1 MGPVDAQ
8 RDPGKRRRRSR
19 RLSLHVPVRV
29 SGLDK
34 DKNPFREEMPMLSV
48 NAHGGLLALRA
59 KVERGQRIFL
69 VNTNTQEERE
79 CRVVYL
85 GREFFG
91 RRKVGIEFT
100 NPASNFWRASFPPEV
115 DELAETSKDI

>member
-1 MGPVDAQ
+1 
-8 RDPGKRRRRSR
+8 
-19 RLSLHVPVRV
+19 VRV
-29 SGLDK
+29 SGLAK

-48 NAHGGLLALRA
+48 NAHGGLLALHA

-85 GREFFG
+85 RPEFFG
-91 RRKVGIEFT
+91 RRKVGIEFA
-100 NPASNFWRASFPPEV
+100 NPAFNFWRASFPA
-115 DELAETSKDI
+115 DHS